1 MKRGIEMEGRAA
13 FIYASKEKKS
23 MANVYPC
30 GLVINPK
37 CSWLGSSPD
46 RRVYDIAAAQN
57 GSSDP
62 FGLFESKV
70 VQEGVTS
77 FDAVSYLKR
86 DPVTNELRL
95 KENHIYYLQVQC
107 QLGTTGLDW
116 CDFSSMTIYVFV
128 NELNSILLF
137 SSKVKTELTTFISTI
152 FCEG

>member
-1 MKRGIEMEGRAA
+1 
-13 FIYASKEKKS
+13 

-37 CSWLGSSPD
+37 FPWLGSSPD
-46 RRVYDIAAAQN
+46 RTVYDIEAAQN

-70 VQEGVTS
+70 VQEGLTS

-86 DPVTNELRL
+86 DPVTNELTL

-107 QLGTTGLDW
+107 QLGTTGLDC
-116 CDFSSMTIYVFV
+116 CDFFCYINDDFFFV
-128 NELNSILLF
+128 NELNSNLLF